1 MVHKLFS
8 GLKELISYIG
18 LPLTVIPYKVTQIE
32 FVSPNDIL
40 ITAICNKMGICGN
53 FLLVIGVTKGGRGG
67 RCSKSKRFNSNS
79 VFVKFLK

>member
-1 MVHKLFS
+1 MAVISRILDS
-8 GLKELISYIG
+8 LLSYIG

-53 FLLVIGVTKGGRGG
+53 FLLVIGVTKGE
-67 RCSKSKRFNSNS
+67 SKDWKH
-79 VFVKFLK
+79 LAEIIDG